1 MVSYSF
7 FNFIFLFFQFFLF
20 SFLHFKMEVIVLL
33 IIVILQLV
41 VFNESQ
47 CISNACVNSTCVDN
61 QICLKESI
69 SCEDYNPSTIDSCDK
84 KRGCL
89 HTYCYSTSSH
99 QYFNPE
105 LENSY
110 SHYSFSFYGR
120 KRSIGRTT
128 PNGK

>member
-1 MVSYSF
+1 MPMY
-7 FNFIFLFFQFFLF
+7 
-20 SFLHFKMEVIVLL
+20 
-33 IIVILQLV
+33 LQCLRK
-41 VFNESQ
+41 FYL
-47 CISNACVNSTCVDN
+47 CDN

-128 PNGK
+128 QNGKEENSGIEINKKAKRNYSACSEECLASLGIKNQNKNLKTLKN